1 VLAIE
6 DNDIQEALSAG
17 AVGRRKDDSDSRDSN
32 LRGTSTLALTRA
44 AGLAGT
50 GSSTT
55 AAFPHPAARPMQP
68 TRLAEAKTL
77 SGRALQ
83 SWGKAKRLSHQGCIR
98 ALH

>member
-1 VLAIE
+1 MLVLAIE

-17 AVGRRKDDSDSRDSN
+17 AVSMRKDDSDGRDSN

-50 GSSTT
+50 GNTT
-55 AAFPHPAARPMQP
+55 ATFPHPAARPMQTHRGKDP
-68 TRLAEAKTL
+68 LRT
-77 SGRALQ
+77 GALQ